1 MKTDS
6 YSHRME
12 QLSSLGIRIN
22 SPEAMVALGRELAA
36 GLEAGSVVALQGG
49 LGAGKTHFTKGLAGG
64 LAVGLSNRDTASAD
78 VTSPTFSLVNEYQ
91 SGRLPLYHFDFY
103 RMSSEDEVLRIGW
116 DEYLDENAVVVVE
129 WPDKFPALIPSHV
142 MWLTFEHDDSARIVR
157 LLGHTGYQAGDAES
171 SP

>member
-103 RMSSEDEVLRIGW
+103 R
-116 DEYLDENAVVVVE
+116 
-129 WPDKFPALIPSHV
+129 
-142 MWLTFEHDDSARIVR
+142 
-157 LLGHTGYQAGDAES
+157 
-171 SP
+171 